1 MDVFLAWL
9 RDQGVEFRIPQLLWA
24 IALCPLLL
32 AAYAWARAQRRAVAG
47 AFRVAGARGPS
58 HPWLAAARTLA
69 VTLLLLGLAGL
80 IVGFARPVI
89 PLETASDR
97 ATVVIVLDASTAMR
111 ATDVSPT
118 RFDAARAAARAA
130 AAALP
135 DRVQVAVV
143 GYSQSAYLLLAPTYD
158 HGAVPPA
165 LGRLRT
171 AQDAATGDAIAV
183 AIAAVP
189 QLTDQAPGAGA
200 STPAAPPSAQS
211 PGNAPPPKAPAAIVL
226 IASGDT
232 TAGRPLE
239 ESLRTASE
247 AGIPVHTLPIGPR
260 AGAEQKAPFQPD
272 LLRQISQATGGRS
285 LTSPSGS
292 TWRDLF
298 ASLGSDVIVEVQ
310 PQEVGHFVG
319 AAALGVIG
327 FAMLLSLLATR
338 RLI

>member
-1 MDVFLAWL
+1 M
-9 RDQGVEFRIPQLLWA
+9 
-24 IALCPLLL
+24 
-32 AAYAWARAQRRAVAG
+32 
-47 AFRVAGARGPS
+47 
-58 HPWLAAARTLA
+58 
-69 VTLLLLGLAGL
+69 
-80 IVGFARPVI
+80 
-89 PLETASDR
+89 
-97 ATVVIVLDASTAMR
+97 
-111 ATDVSPT
+111 
-118 RFDAARAAARAA
+118 
-130 AAALP
+130 
-135 DRVQVAVV
+135 AVV

-189 QLTDQAPGAGA
+189 QLDAPAPGAA
-200 STPAAPPSAQS
+200 ATPAPPPSAAA

-232 TAGRPLE
+232 TTGRPLDE
-239 ESLRTASE
+239 ALRAASE
-247 AGIPVHTLPIGPR
+247 AGIPVHTVPIGPR

-285 LTSPSGS
+285 LASPSGS

-298 ASLGSDVIVEVQ
+298 ANLGSDVIVEVQ

-327 FAMLLSLLATR
+327 LAMLVSLLATR